1 MNKFKKEDIDLILNH
16 PDVQT
21 TQVLS
26 DLIGESMQLMH
37 VWKKLGISD
46 AGLKKINSCDYLVNL
61 DLSKKTDNDIDTDAL
76 CIDFVES
83 LKEKPM
89 IKSMFNTQDR
99 SNWKR
104 RGRVSVS
111 AAVIMN
117 QVFDVS
123 FSDSRPD
130 KPLLYWPPVIEK
142 HKELAGN

>member
-61 DLSKKTDNDIDTDAL
+61 DLSKKTDPKNHVFLKVRKIKKIGVLVISSDKGL
-76 CIDFVES
+76 CGG
-83 LKEKPM
+83 L
-89 IKSMFNTQDR
+89 N
-99 SNWKR
+99 SNISK
-104 RGRVSVS
+104 
-111 AAVIMN
+111 
-117 QVFDVS
+117 
-123 FSDSRPD
+123 
-130 KPLLYWPPVIEK
+130 L
-142 HKELAGN
+142 